1 MHAYFAP
8 KAKRRFRPESVFVF
22 GVSARGVFACLRRS
36 DLHGFND
43 QTGDVYG
50 DPFGGKRCSSFGS
63 KYSRFDRL

>member
-8 KAKRRFRPESVFVF
+8 KAKRRFRPESFFVL
-22 GVSARGVFACLRRS
+22 GVPARGVFAGLRCG
-36 DLHGFND
+36 DLHGLND

-50 DPFGGKRCSSFGS
+50 DPLGGKRRFSSGG